1 MKKLFGKESETLDDT
16 QYQEMQTKMA
26 ADTGNLVELQES
38 ADNILERWRK
48 DRGYKTKK
56 DAVKALGLTE
66 DEARDITQLTE
77 KIGSAAGGSEF
88 LERHMMSMS
97 KKEYAQ
103 SKDGGGGGG
112 GVIQMPPEL
121 TQMFMELNQNVRNM
135 GEAMGEET
143 FWQRIRNT

>member
-1 MKKLFGKESETLDDT
+1 MAGKST
-16 QYQEMQTKMA
+16 
-26 ADTGNLVELQES
+26 NLSDLQSS

-48 DRGYKTKK
+48 DRGYQTKEE
-56 DAVKALGLTE
+56 AAEALGLTPE
-66 DEARDITQLTE
+66 DAKDITKLTE
-77 KIGSAAGGSEF
+77 SIGSAAGGSEF

-135 GEAMGEET
+135 GEAMGQESFNIVVELSGERIGQYIRERQAEEQST
-143 FWQRIRNT
+143 TVV